1 MCVPTSVSEMGNQT
15 LINTEPSVW
24 SAIYNAENRP
34 VRRQIEVLFQG
45 IKGTFPIA
53 TPAFVCVAR
62 CLPRR
67 GEETPKPL
75 KSIGTANGQT
85 FSISAPSSPTSA
97 SAPPSTAR
105 ATLQAD
111 PAKRNLPTSPYPINF
126 AFQPIPPKPL
136 QKFGTRV
143 NRPVCNYKYSVD
155 DSMRNRSEGSGGLWY
170 HETKE

>member
-1 MCVPTSVSEMGNQT
+1 MGNQT

-53 TPAFVCVAR
+53 TPVFVCVAR
-62 CLPRR
+62 CLSRR
-67 GEETPKPL
+67 GEETIKPL

-97 SAPPSTAR
+97 SSPPSTAR

-111 PAKRNLPTSPYPINF
+111 PQKETSRLHLTPSTSPFNLS
-126 AFQPIPPKPL
+126 PL
-136 QKFGTRV
+136 
-143 NRPVCNYKYSVD
+143 
-155 DSMRNRSEGSGGLWY
+155 NRSKNSGQG
-170 HETKE
+170 

>member
-1 MCVPTSVSEMGNQT
+1 MGNQT
-15 LINTEPSVW
+15 LINTETSVW
-24 SAIYNAENRP
+24 SVIYNAENRP

-45 IKGTFPIA
+45 IKGIFPIA

-67 GEETPKPL
+67 GEETIKPL
-75 KSIGTANGQT
+75 KSIGTVNGQT

-97 SAPPSTAR
+97 SSSPSTAR
-105 ATLQAD
+105 ATLQAN

-143 NRPVCNYKYSVD
+143 NRPACNYKYSVD
-155 DSMRNRSEGSGGLWY
+155 DSMRNRSERSGGLWY
-170 HETKE
+170 HEAKE